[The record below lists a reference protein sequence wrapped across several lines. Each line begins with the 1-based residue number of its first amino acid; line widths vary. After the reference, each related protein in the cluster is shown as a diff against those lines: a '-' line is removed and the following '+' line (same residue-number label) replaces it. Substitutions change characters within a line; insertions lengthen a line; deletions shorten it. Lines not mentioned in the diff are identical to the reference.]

1 MRIVH
6 KDISNPIIIN
16 ETKINILVLENK
28 KFFIDKINELINQ
41 INGDYGD
48 YFLFD
53 LNDEELSISK
63 NCEILTDLFSLDF
76 DSKKIKSAIFNELK
90 NISNSEVFY
99 IKIRELEKNI
109 RDLILEI
116 MYESDFELELDE
128 DFDVTKLLKIYDIF
142 ISKSYDTLIEK
153 FITYIDILTDVLKI
167 KVIFCVNLLNLFDE
181 IDRIEIYKYL
191 LLKKKK
197 VVFIENDYE
206 SNNLEY
212 EEKYII
218 DKDMCEIFV

>member
-6 KDISNPIIIN
+6 KDISNPVIIN
-16 ETKINILVLENK
+16 ENKINVLVLENK

-76 DSKKIKSAIFNELK
+76 DSKKIKSLIFNELK

-128 DFDVTKLLKIYDIF
+128 DFDITKLLKIYDIS

-181 IDRIEIYKYL
+181 VDRIEIYKYL

-197 VVFIENDYE
+197 VVFIENYYE
-206 SNNLEY
+206 SYDLEY
-212 EEKYII
+212 EYKYII
-218 DKDMCEIFV
+218 DKDICEIF

>member
-1 MRIVH
+1 MRMVQ

-181 IDRIEIYKYL
+181 IDRIEVYKYL

-218 DKDMCEIFV
+218 DQDMCEIFV

>member
-6 KDISNPIIIN
+6 KDISNPVIIN
-16 ETKINILVLENK
+16 ENKINVLVLENK

-76 DSKKIKSAIFNELK
+76 DSKKIKSVIFNELK

-128 DFDVTKLLKIYDIF
+128 DFDITKLLKIYDIS

-181 IDRIEIYKYL
+181 VDRIEIYKYL

-197 VVFIENDYE
+197 VVFIENYYE
-206 SNNLEY
+206 SYDLEY
-212 EEKYII
+212 EYKYII
-218 DKDMCEIFV
+218 DKDIYEIF

>member
-1 MRIVH
+1 M
-6 KDISNPIIIN
+6 
-16 ETKINILVLENK
+16 
-28 KFFIDKINELINQ
+28 
-41 INGDYGD
+41 
-48 YFLFD
+48 FD
-53 LNDEELSISK
+53 LNDEELLISK

-99 IKIRELEKNI
+99 IKIRELEKSI

-116 MYESDFELELDE
+116 MYESDFNLELDE
-128 DFDVTKLLKIYDIF
+128 DFDVTKLLKIYDMS
-142 ISKSYDTLIEK
+142 ISKIYDTLMEK

-218 DKDMCEIFV
+218 DQDMCEIF

>member
-1 MRIVH
+1 MRIIH
-6 KDISNPIIIN
+6 KDITNPIVIDEN
-16 ETKINILVLENK
+16 KINVLVLENK
-28 KFFIDKINELINQ
+28 NFFINKINELINQ

-48 YFLFD
+48 YILFD
-53 LNDEELSISK
+53 LNNEELSISK
-63 NCEILTDLFSLDF
+63 NCNILTDLFCLDF
-76 DSKKIKSAIFNELK
+76 DSKKIKIAIFNELK

-109 RDLILEI
+109 RDLIFEI

-128 DFDVTKLLKIYDIF
+128 DFDVTKLLKIYDIS
-142 ISKSYDTLIEK
+142 ISKNYNTLIEK
-153 FITYIDILTDVLKI
+153 FITYIDVLTDVLKI

-197 VVFIENDYE
+197 VVFIENYYE
-206 SNNLEY
+206 SYNLEY

-218 DKDMCEIFV
+218 DKDMCEIF

>member
-6 KDISNPIIIN
+6 KDISNPVIIN
-16 ETKINILVLENK
+16 ENKINVLVLENK

-76 DSKKIKSAIFNELK
+76 DSKKIKSVIFNELK

-153 FITYIDILTDVLKI
+153 FITYINILTDVLKI

-218 DKDMCEIFV
+218 DQDMCEIF

>member
-6 KDISNPIIIN
+6 KDISNPVIIN
-16 ETKINILVLENK
+16 ENKINVLVLENK

-76 DSKKIKSAIFNELK
+76 DSKKIKSVIFNELK

-128 DFDVTKLLKIYDIF
+128 DFDITKLLKIYDIS

-181 IDRIEIYKYL
+181 VDRIEIYKYL

-197 VVFIENDYE
+197 VVFIENYYE
-206 SNNLEY
+206 SYDLEY
-212 EEKYII
+212 EYKYII
-218 DKDMCEIFV
+218 DKDICEIF

>member
-6 KDISNPIIIN
+6 KDISNPIIIK
-16 ETKINILVLENK
+16 ETKINVLVLENK

-128 DFDVTKLLKIYDIF
+128 DFDVTKLLKIYDIS
-142 ISKSYDTLIEK
+142 ISKSYDSLIEK

-181 IDRIEIYKYL
+181 VDRIEIYKYL

-197 VVFIENDYE
+197 VVFIENYYE
-206 SNNLEY
+206 SYDLEY
-212 EEKYII
+212 EYKYII
-218 DKDMCEIFV
+218 DKDICEIF

>member
-6 KDISNPIIIN
+6 KDISNPIIIK
-16 ETKINILVLENK
+16 ETKINVLVLENK

-128 DFDVTKLLKIYDIF
+128 DFDVTKLLKIYDIS
-142 ISKSYDTLIEK
+142 ISKSYDSLIEK
-153 FITYIDILTDVLKI
+153 FIIYIDILTDVLKI

-181 IDRIEIYKYL
+181 VDRIEIYKYL

-197 VVFIENDYE
+197 VVFIENYYE
-206 SNNLEY
+206 SYDLEY
-212 EEKYII
+212 EYKYII
-218 DKDMCEIFV
+218 DKDICEIF

>member
-6 KDISNPIIIN
+6 KDISNPVIIN
-16 ETKINILVLENK
+16 ENKINVLVLENK
-28 KFFIDKINELINQ
+28 KFLIDKINELINQ

-128 DFDVTKLLKIYDIF
+128 DFDVTKLLKIYDIS
-142 ISKSYDTLIEK
+142 ISKSYDSLIEK

-206 SNNLEY
+206 SYDLEY
-212 EEKYII
+212 EYKYII
-218 DKDMCEIFV
+218 DKDICEIF

>member
-1 MRIVH
+1 MRIIH
-6 KDISNPIIIN
+6 KDITNPIVIDEN
-16 ETKINILVLENK
+16 KINILVLENK
-28 KFFIDKINELINQ
+28 NFFINKINELINQ

-48 YFLFD
+48 YILFD
-53 LNDEELSISK
+53 LNNEELSISK
-63 NCEILTDLFSLDF
+63 NCDILTDLFCLDF

-116 MYESDFELELDE
+116 MYESDFELELE
-128 DFDVTKLLKIYDIF
+128 ENFDAAKFLKIYDIS
-142 ISKSYDTLIEK
+142 ISKNYNTLIEK
-153 FITYIDILTDVLKI
+153 FITYIDVLTDVLKI

-181 IDRIEIYKYL
+181 IDRIETYKYL

-197 VVFIENDYE
+197 VVFIENYYE
-206 SNNLEY
+206 SYNLEY

-218 DKDMCEIFV
+218 DKDMCEIF

>member
-6 KDISNPIIIN
+6 KDISNPVIIN
-16 ETKINILVLENK
+16 ENKINVLVLENK

-76 DSKKIKSAIFNELK
+76 DSKKIKSVIFNELK

-128 DFDVTKLLKIYDIF
+128 DFDITKLLKIYDIS

-197 VVFIENDYE
+197 VVFIENYYE
-206 SNNLEY
+206 SYDLEY
-212 EEKYII
+212 EYKYII
-218 DKDMCEIFV
+218 DKDICEIF